1 MAPQPPVFPATLP
14 AFCSFLTY
22 LTLHVLPLR
31 VLFINLRKV
40 SWVPLPTRSWTGR
53 EQGRGQ
59 VSNVAVS
66 SFSPLHA

>member
-1 MAPQPPVFPATLP
+1 MAPQPPVFPAMLP

-22 LTLHVLPLR
+22 LILRILPLC

-59 VSNVAVS
+59 VS
-66 SFSPLHA
+66 LG

>member
-14 AFCSFLTY
+14 AFCSSLMY
-22 LTLHVLPLR
+22 LILCILPLC

-40 SWVPLPTRSWTGR
+40 SWVSLPTTSWTGQ

-59 VSNVAVS
+59 VS
-66 SFSPLHA
+66 LG